1 MEMNARQLYSRMI
14 CLHSGIDKDRFEK
27 GDFTKEEQVVFD
39 KSVSK
44 IKTAKIFVDDS
55 PRLTPL
61 DLRIKSR
68 QLKSKNPDLALIIID
83 YFQLID
89 VKAIEKNSRK
99 DQLAYAARSL
109 KNFALDLDVPIL
121 VLSMLSRGNSAIFKP
136 QLSQLNHWY
145 LLEEYSDKIILLHRP
160 ENNSGKLED
169 KNALEVMIVKNR
181 NGKGGSFKA

>member
-1 MEMNARQLYSRMI
+1 
-14 CLHSGIDKDRFEK
+14 
-27 GDFTKEEQVVFD
+27 
-39 KSVSK
+39 
-44 IKTAKIFVDDS
+44 
-55 PRLTPL
+55 
-61 DLRIKSR
+61 
-68 QLKSKNPDLALIIID
+68 
-83 YFQLID
+83 
-89 VKAIEKNSRK
+89 
-99 DQLAYAARSL
+99 
-109 KNFALDLDVPIL
+109 LDLDVPIL